1 MKWFYDL
8 KIGTKLLSGF
18 VLVALLAGV
27 VGGVGT
33 MNILGI
39 AAKDTKMY
47 EDAVVPIAQLGK
59 LSTAFQRVRVNLAK
73 VLLADSR
80 QDKEKYAKQ
89 ISSLS
94 GEITDITEKFSA
106 ISQTPEEKALLK
118 DLNDNRNI
126 FRPVIARI
134 IELSM
139 AGKDAEAKSLYQNE
153 ATVAAR
159 GEQEA
164 IAKLAEFNSNKAKQT
179 SMENAATAGSA
190 TRFTIFFSI
199 FGMVLAIAIGTF
211 ISRIITA
218 PLKQGLNF
226 AEAIAGGNLGR
237 RLDMNRRDE
246 IGSLADSL
254 NNMKDSLCE
263 VIGKMKDT
271 SSALSASASQL
282 SAASTQ
288 MATGTEEAAAQVETI
303 ATASEEMAATS
314 MEIAGNCGAAAQ
326 SSQQASDTATAG
338 EAVVTQ
344 TISVMGRIA
353 ERVKES
359 AVTVES
365 LGVRSQQIGEIIGT
379 IEDIADQT
387 NLLALNAAIE
397 AARAGE
403 QGRGFAVV
411 ADEVRALAER
421 TTKATKEISD
431 MIKAIQGETKRA
443 VESMEDGVK
452 EVESGTSEAAKSSIA
467 LKEILD
473 QINTVALQ
481 VNQMATAA
489 EQQTATTSEI
499 SSNIQQ
505 ITEVMG
511 ETARGAEESASA
523 AGQLARMAG
532 DLQDLANHFQLG
544 A

>member
-18 VLVALLAGV
+18 ILVALLAGLI
-27 VGGVGT
+27 GGVGT
-33 MNILGI
+33 MNILRI

-47 EDAVVPIAQLGK
+47 EDSVVPLAQLGK
-59 LSTAFQRVRVNLAK
+59 ISTAFQRVRVNLAK
-73 VLLADSR
+73 VLLTDNR
-80 QDKEKYAKQ
+80 QDKEKNAKQ
-89 ISSLS
+89 IRDMSD
-94 GEITDITEKFSA
+94 EITDLVGEFGKTSH
-106 ISQTPEEKALLK
+106 TPEEEALLK
-118 DLNDNRNI
+118 ELNDKRDV

-159 GEQEA
+159 GEQEV
-164 IAKLAEFNSNKAKQT
+164 IGKLVDFNSNEARQT
-179 SMENAATAGSA
+179 SVENAATAGGA
-190 TRFTIFFSI
+190 VRFTII
-199 FGMVLAIAIGTF
+199 FGILGMVLAVAIGTF
-211 ISRIITA
+211 ISGIITT

-226 AEAIAGGNLGR
+226 AAAIAGGNLGR
-237 RLDMNRRDE
+237 RLEMNRRDE

-263 VIGKMKDT
+263 IIGKMKDT
-271 SSALSASASQL
+271 SAALSTSAGQL

-288 MATGTEEAAAQVETI
+288 MAAGTEEAAAQVETI

-314 MEIAGNCGAAAQ
+314 MEIAGNCGTAAQ

-338 EAVVTQ
+338 EVVVKQ

-353 ERVKES
+353 KRVKES

-421 TTKATKEISD
+421 TTKATKEISA
-431 MIKAIQGETKRA
+431 MIKAIQGETKSA

-452 EVESGTSEAAKSSIA
+452 EVENGTSEAAKSSIA
-467 LKEILD
+467 LKDILD
-473 QINTVALQ
+473 QINAVALQ

-489 EQQTATTSEI
+489 EQQTATTTEI

-523 AGQLARMAG
+523 AGQLARLAD
-532 DLQDLANHFQLG
+532 DLQDLADHFQLG